1 LRQNAIV
8 EHACVIGDRRQ
19 YLVALLTLDRD
30 ELAEWANA
38 HGVRAGAGESLETH
52 PSVRDYVEAHVERVN
67 AEQAKYA
74 TIKRFDILSET
85 FDVANGTLT
94 PTMKLRRRQISDV
107 YAEQIDG
114 LYAP

>member
-1 LRQNAIV
+1 M
-8 EHACVIGDRRQ
+8 IGDRRK

-30 ELAEWANA
+30 ELTEWAKAN
-38 HGVRAGAGESLETH
+38 GISPGTGESLEAH
-52 PSVRDYVEAHVERVN
+52 PSVRSYVDAHVERVN
-67 AEQAKYA
+67 TELAKYA
-74 TIKRFDILSET
+74 TIKRFEVLPET

-107 YAEQIDG
+107 YAEQIDA